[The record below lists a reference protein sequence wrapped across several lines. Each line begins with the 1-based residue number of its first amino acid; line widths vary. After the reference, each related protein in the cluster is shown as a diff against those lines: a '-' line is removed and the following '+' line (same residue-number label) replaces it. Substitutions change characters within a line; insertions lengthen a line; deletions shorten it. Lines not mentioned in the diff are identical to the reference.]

1 MPLDWSSWNW
11 NLSTC
16 YLVHG
21 TIYSKHSKYFLNEWV
36 TILGPVKYIKLHKK
50 FISYTLQGEIELANK
65 IIIELFGPK
74 LHCPEL
80 LKYRYCIFCVCVCF

>member
-36 TILGPVKYIKLHKK
+36 NILGPVKYYNYIRK
-50 FISYTLQGEIELANK
+50 FISPALQGEIELANK

-74 LHCPEL
+74 IALPWVIET
-80 LKYRYCIFCVCVCF
+80 